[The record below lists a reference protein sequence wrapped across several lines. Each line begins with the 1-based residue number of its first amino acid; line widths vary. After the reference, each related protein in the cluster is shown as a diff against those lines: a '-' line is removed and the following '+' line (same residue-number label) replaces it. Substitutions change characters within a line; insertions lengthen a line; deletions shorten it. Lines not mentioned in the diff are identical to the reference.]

1 MTDALPAPRSEQI
14 FPGTSRER
22 AGRLGVI
29 VVHDIVTAIVTGA
42 LPEKALLPIEAE
54 LSSHFGVSRTVIR
67 EAIRSIEEKGMITV
81 VRKSGTTVRHR
92 DHWNLLDPV
101 VLQVMLENDASLG
114 VLDDLAIV
122 RSSLEGAMAAAT
134 AQRRTPAEVAEL
146 ESALH
151 LMAVTVE
158 DIEKFSDAD
167 RDFHAAVMSFSQIP
181 LAEGIT
187 KTLYS
192 RARETARFTRN
203 ATRAAFDATLE
214 EHERVLDAIRDGD
227 RDRAEAAMRF
237 HILEAW
243 ERRRP
248 PTERKP

>member
-1 MTDALPAPRSEQI
+1 M
-14 FPGTSRER
+14 
-22 AGRLGVI
+22 GVI
-29 VVHDIVTAIVTGA
+29 VVHDIVTAIVTGT

-54 LSSHFGVSRTVIR
+54 LSVHFGVSRTVIR

-101 VLQVMLENDASLG
+101 VLQVMLENDATLG

-134 AQRRTPAEVAEL
+134 AQRRTPDEIAEL
-146 ESALH
+146 EAGLH
-151 LMAVTVE
+151 AMGATIDDVE
-158 DIEKFSDAD
+158 RFADAD
-167 RDFHAAVMSFSQIP
+167 GDFHAAVMSFSHIP

-192 RARETARFTRN
+192 RARQSARFTRN

-227 RDRAEAAMRF
+227 GERAEAAMRY